1 MLKNKMI
8 NMVVVRIVQRLLP
21 IIFLLYGLN
30 KVVAQSVGNNRLYEL
45 YDEGKYREAADAF
58 ALVDSLDKLDFEE
71 HDARQGYGKH
81 WQENHYDKRCSV
93 FINTNPI

>member
-1 MLKNKMI
+1 M
-8 NMVVVRIVQRLLP
+8 
-21 IIFLLYGLN
+21 
-30 KVVAQSVGNNRLYEL
+30 VAQSVGNNRLYDLGMKL

-81 WQENHYDKRCSV
+81 WQENHYDK
-93 FINTNPI
+93 